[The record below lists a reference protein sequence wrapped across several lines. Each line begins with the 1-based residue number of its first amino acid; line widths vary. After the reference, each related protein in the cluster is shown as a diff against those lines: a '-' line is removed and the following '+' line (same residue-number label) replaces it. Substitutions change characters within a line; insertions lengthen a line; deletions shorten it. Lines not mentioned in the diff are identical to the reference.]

1 MLHGCFLARVIVTW
15 IHFLLNEPK
24 ECESIDKDV
33 RVPFSS
39 IKFSLYI
46 YNYNETGIARFLE
59 SISSVTVTIYNLIS
73 MPLMDSTTYFV
84 LSW

>member
-1 MLHGCFLARVIVTW
+1 MKIWRIKKSRSRTVLHGCFLARVIVTW

-33 RVPFSS
+33 RVPFLS

-46 YNYNETGIARFLE
+46 YNYDETGIARFWNQ
-59 SISSVTVTIYNLIS
+59 S
-73 MPLMDSTTYFV
+73 LM
-84 LSW
+84 LP